1 MAPAEMD
8 PPKIEEVETAGIAAN
23 EASAPNFP
31 PRPRPGALKAVERL
45 AGLFALGGTRTGKTA
60 LSASVW
66 SAAGY
71 GTLTVLRFASRLVLA
86 RLVPN
91 AAPMGD
97 VAIILLILG
106 GLEMISDLGIGV
118 GIVQHRLAAERIYL
132 GTAFSVQAIRGLG
145 IWAIA
150 ALMAFPI
157 AWIYHAPA
165 LTGLLLFGSLST
177 LFKALMNPG
186 VWLHTRHMTLRIP
199 TLLTISSELAGF
211 LVTIAW
217 ILISPSAW
225 AIVSGVVVSAA
236 VYSAASHLVG
246 PRAVFLWDRKVAREI
261 INFGGWMVLSSA
273 TYFLSSRGESLMLRG
288 SVPDIEFG
296 CFAFASMLVTT
307 PVAATTALA
316 SQVFLP
322 MLASAVRESEERARR
337 LYRFGKWAF
346 TALALAFVW
355 GAVFVAPPA
364 IALLKLRPTFAGLAW
379 MVPLLGLRSA
389 LDIFG
394 LPSSS
399 LLFASGAPR
408 YATGL
413 NVGRLFMLVG
423 GLYLTVGRW
432 GLHGAIWVL
441 IGAGASSYLIL
452 LPGIRRHMANGMPT
466 EVATLI
472 VFWVGS
478 AGALALRAAF

>member
-1 MAPAEMD
+1 M
-8 PPKIEEVETAGIAAN
+8 
-23 EASAPNFP
+23 
-31 PRPRPGALKAVERL
+31 
-45 AGLFALGGTRTGKTA
+45 
-60 LSASVW
+60 
-66 SAAGY
+66 
-71 GTLTVLRFASRLVLA
+71 LA

-236 VYSAASHLVG
+236 VYSAASPLVG

-261 INFGGWMVLSSA
+261 INFGGWM
-273 TYFLSSRGESLMLRG
+273 
-288 SVPDIEFG
+288 
-296 CFAFASMLVTT
+296 
-307 PVAATTALA
+307 
-316 SQVFLP
+316 
-322 MLASAVRESEERARR
+322 VRESEERARR

-441 IGAGASSYLIL
+441 IGAGAISYLIL